1 LEINTNQL
9 ANLITAESTPIDP
22 APIIQHR
29 AFDPSTPGY
38 RDPNQIIA
46 TYTLS
51 ASLTKLD
58 DDVELRYLQ
67 VGANSFLFL
76 LSYLMPSISVL
87 FSRSLWFSFGSF

>member
-9 ANLITAESTPIDP
+9 AHLCITAESTPIEP

-29 AFDPSTPGY
+29 AFDPFTPRY

-51 ASLTKLD
+51 ASLTKPD

-67 VGANSFLFL
+67 VGANSFLF
-76 LSYLMPSISVL
+76 SYLMPSISVL